1 MTSGL
6 MAARFRLGRGGGGI
20 SSSSDEVGVKGK
32 FASCESGLEGNG
44 EDDSTGGNGKV
55 KETSAKVSLSS
66 EISNMVFKSGGG
78 ILNPRRRQAL
88 VVGEGILGSEDG
100 LLVILIVAILVPF
113 MRVRL
118 SGGPKLK

>member
-6 MAARFRLGRGGGGI
+6 MAAREGGGI

-32 FASCESGLEGNG
+32 FASCESGLEGHG

-55 KETSAKVSLSS
+55 KETSAKETRSS

-78 ILNPRRRQAL
+78 IWNPRRRQAL

-100 LLVILIVAILVPF
+100 WVVLIVAILVPF

-118 SGGPKLK
+118 SGGPMLK